1 MIFEFPLAV
10 LLLILVVLLSGGLMW
25 WIRISKKQ
33 LKLLLSFSAAYLL
46 SITFSTILPEVFEHE
61 RFIKTH
67 TVIIL
72 GGFFLQIIL
81 EAFSHGIEHGHY
93 HIHPEKSAMG
103 YVLPLSASLYLHSF
117 LEGLPL
123 HGTDP
128 LNNPIYW
135 GIILHNI
142 PIAFAYVTLMLGLG
156 ISKRT
161 AWLLL
166 AGFAIITPV
175 GWLTGSALSGFEN
188 IENLHGLAL
197 SVTVGIF
204 LHISTTIIF
213 ETGENH
219 RYNLQK
225 LITILIGF
233 VLGLLPM
240 MMQPS

>member
-1 MIFEFPLAV
+1 MIFEVPLAV
-10 LLLILVVLLSGGLMW
+10 LLLVLVVLLSGGLMW
-25 WIRISKKQ
+25 WIRISKKL

-61 RFIKTH
+61 HSIKLH
-67 TVIIL
+67 AVVIL

-93 HIHPEKSAMG
+93 HIHSEKSAIG
-103 YVLPLSASLYLHSF
+103 YILPLSGSLYLHSF

-123 HGTDP
+123 HGTEP
-128 LNNPIYW
+128 MNNPIFW

-156 ISKRT
+156 VSKKT
-161 AWLLL
+161 AWILLC
-166 AGFAIITPV
+166 GFAVITPV
-175 GWLTGSALSGFEN
+175 GWLTGSVLSGIDSIEN
-188 IENLHGLAL
+188 IHGWAL

-225 LITILIGF
+225 FVTILIGF
-233 VLGLLPM
+233 ILGLLPM
-240 MMQPS
+240 MLHP

>member
-1 MIFEFPLAV
+1 MIYEFPLAV
-10 LLLILVVLLSGGLMW
+10 LFLVLVVLLSGGLMW
-25 WIRISKKQ
+25 WFHIPKKQ

-46 SITFSTILPEVFEHE
+46 SITFSTILPEVFDHGNNNKLHA
-61 RFIKTH
+61 I
-67 TVIIL
+67 VIL

-93 HIHPEKSAMG
+93 HIHPEKSALG
-103 YVLPLSASLYLHSF
+103 YILPLSASLYIHSF

-123 HGTDP
+123 HGTNPID
-128 LNNPIYW
+128 NPIYW

-156 ISKRT
+156 IKKKL
-161 AWLLL
+161 AWLFL
-166 AGFAIITPV
+166 GIFSIITPL
-175 GWLTGSALSGFEN
+175 GWFTGSFLSN
-188 IENLHGLAL
+188 IENLENIHGWAL
-197 SVTVGIF
+197 SLTIGIF

-213 ETGENH
+213 ETTENH

-233 VLGLLPM
+233 ILGLLPILAH
-240 MMQPS
+240 P

>member
-1 MIFEFPLAV
+1 MMYEYPLAV
-10 LLLILVVLLSGGLMW
+10 LFLILVVLLSGGLMW
-25 WIRISKKQ
+25 WIRITKKQ

-46 SITFSTILPEVFEHE
+46 SITFSTILPEVFEHGNNV
-61 RFIKTH
+61 KQH
-67 TVIIL
+67 AVVIL

-103 YVLPLSASLYLHSF
+103 YVIPLSASLYLHSF

-123 HGTDP
+123 HGSNPMD
-128 LNNPIYW
+128 NPIYW

-156 ISKRT
+156 ISKKM
-161 AWLLL
+161 AWLFL
-166 AGFAIITPV
+166 GIFSIITPL
-175 GWLTGSALSGFEN
+175 GWLTGTFLSNIETIENIHGWALS
-188 IENLHGLAL
+188 I
-197 SVTVGIF
+197 TVGIF

-213 ETGENH
+213 ETTENH

-225 LITILIGF
+225 LITILFGF

-240 MMQPS
+240 MIHP

>member
-61 RFIKTH
+61 HSIKLH
-67 TVIIL
+67 AVVIL
-72 GGFFLQIIL
+72 GGFFFQIIL

-103 YVLPLSASLYLHSF
+103 YVLPLSGSLYMHSF

-128 LNNPIYW
+128 MNNPIFW

-142 PIAFAYVTLMLGLG
+142 PISFAYVTLMLGLG
-156 ISKRT
+156 ISKKT
-161 AWLLL
+161 AWMLLG
-166 AGFAIITPV
+166 GFAVITPI
-175 GWLTGSALSGFEN
+175 GWLTSSVLSGIESIEN
-188 IENLHGLAL
+188 IHRWAL
-197 SVTVGIF
+197 SVIVGIF

-225 LITILIGF
+225 LVTILIGF
-233 VLGLLPM
+233 LLGLLPM
-240 MMQPS
+240 MLHP

>member
-1 MIFEFPLAV
+1 MIFEFPFAV
-10 LLLILVVLLSGGLMW
+10 LLLVLVVLLSGGLMW

-46 SITFSTILPEVFEHE
+46 SITFSTILPEVFEHQHS
-61 RFIKTH
+61 IKLH
-67 TVIIL
+67 AVVIL

-93 HIHPEKSAMG
+93 HIHPEKSALG
-103 YVLPLSASLYLHSF
+103 YVLPLSGSLYLHSF

-128 LNNPIYW
+128 MYNPLYW

-156 ISKRT
+156 ISKKT
-161 AWLLL
+161 AWILLT
-166 AGFAIITPV
+166 GFAIITPM
-175 GWLTGSALSGFEN
+175 GWLTGSFLSNFEN
-188 IENLHGLAL
+188 IAYMHGLAL
-197 SVTVGIF
+197 SVVVGVF

-213 ETGENH
+213 ETSENH

-225 LITILIGF
+225 LATILIGF
-233 VLGLLPM
+233 ILGLLPVM
-240 MMQPS
+240 LYP